1 MNVIK
6 TYVVN
11 MDKDTG
17 KRKQIEAQLVLHPE
31 LDYQIWKAVEG
42 RKLTVEQ
49 QSELISPKFKERYGK
64 GASLPAAGCSLS
76 HLGIYRDMIEKE
88 LSYALILEDDA
99 ILSSDLKLE
108 SLVKLLDTEKPVA
121 ILLTPDFWYKKRG
134 LVVGIDERHNVY
146 ELYDGYMTS
155 GYMINLALAKLIAP
169 KLLPIHLVADE
180 WKIFI
185 SYGIKLFGIVPHVVS
200 FPDGIG
206 EIGMAGDTPKTFL
219 QKIRSRMISVYISLC
234 FVKKYMGGHRKSRKN
249 WR

>member
-155 GYMINLALAKLIAP
+155 GYMINLAFAKLIAP